1 MALIAA
7 SQNCEEF
14 VDNAA
19 GKGVYYR
26 VGPFQVHLTTPL
38 REVSSLVYRLY
49 GDFEQGD
56 PHAVSDF
63 HVSILPVKGVRR
75 LWRPQARFVIDG
87 SSPFD
92 PFPLE
97 SAFPL
102 LEWGVNWCIGS
113 RAQQYLVLHSAVLEK
128 NGKAV
133 VLAAE
138 PGSGKSTLAAALML
152 SGWRLFS
159 DEFGLM
165 RPQSCEF
172 VPVPRTIALKNES
185 IEVIRHYSDRA
196 VLGPEFPKTRKG
208 TVAHLAASAASA
220 VDRTPVPP
228 ALVVFPKFAAGAELR
243 SQPLEKAAAFM
254 KLAGNAFNYAE
265 QGEAGFEVVR
275 NIIDNSEIR
284 LLRFS
289 DLDSAIGA
297 ISEFV
302 H

>member
-1 MALIAA
+1 MALISAA
-7 SQNCEEF
+7 CTQQDF
-14 VDNAA
+14 VDAAA
-19 GKGVYYR
+19 GPGVYYR

-49 GDFEQGD
+49 SHFEEGD
-56 PHAVSDF
+56 PAGVSDF
-63 HVSILPVKGVRR
+63 HICILPSRGLRR
-75 LWRPQARFVIDG
+75 VWRPQVRFVTDG

-102 LEWGVNWCIGS
+102 LEWGINWCIGS
-113 RAQQYLVLHSAVLEK
+113 RAQQYLVLHSAVLER
-128 NGKAV
+128 NGKAI

-165 RPQSCEF
+165 RPHSCEF

-185 IEVIRHYSDRA
+185 ISVIRRYSDHA
-196 VLGPEFPKTRKG
+196 LLGPEFPKTRKG
-208 TVAHLAASAASA
+208 AVAHLAASAASA
-220 VDRTPVPP
+220 VDRTPARPV
-228 ALVVFPKFAAGAELR
+228 LVVFPKFAAGAELR
-243 SQPLEKAAAFM
+243 SQPLDKAAAFM

-265 QGEAGFEVVR
+265 QGEAGFSTVR
-275 NIIDNSEIR
+275 DIIDSSDIR

-289 DLDSAIGA
+289 DLDSAVGA
-297 ISEFV
+297 ISKFV
-302 H
+302 E

>member
-1 MALIAA
+1 MALISAA
-7 SQNCEEF
+7 QTQQDF
-14 VDNAA
+14 VDAAA
-19 GKGVYYR
+19 GPGVFYR

-38 REVSSLVYRLY
+38 VDVSSLVYRLY

-56 PHAVSDF
+56 PADVSDF
-63 HVSILPVKGVRR
+63 HVNMLPVPGVRR

-102 LEWGVNWCIGS
+102 LEWGINWCIGS

-128 NGKAV
+128 NGKAI

-165 RPQSCEF
+165 RPHSCEF
-172 VPVPRTIALKNES
+172 IPVPRTVALKNES
-185 IEVIRHYSDRA
+185 IEVIRRYSDHA
-196 VLGPEFPKTRKG
+196 VMGPEFPKTRKG

-220 VDRTPVPP
+220 VDRTPARPV
-228 ALVVFPKFAAGAELR
+228 LVVFPKFAAGAELR
-243 SQPLEKAAAFM
+243 SQPLAKSAAFM

-265 QGEAGFEVVR
+265 QGEGGFSTVR
-275 NIIDNSEIR
+275 DIIDSSDIR
-284 LLRFS
+284 LMRFS
-289 DLDSAIGA
+289 DLDSAIDA

-302 H
+302 G